1 MNIYDALNEYKQYL
15 LIEKKVSDNTLKNYM
30 RDLEHFINYIQKQNQ
45 VVLINQ
51 IDKDM
56 IRKYLQ
62 QFTSLAASSLSRK
75 MVSLRSFYKF
85 LMKEEIVEKNLME
98 TFDLPKNTKRL
109 PQVLNVEEIKTL
121 LDSIEMDNFKNARTR
136 AMLELLYATGIRVS
150 ELCNLKL
157 SQLNLKM
164 KYLNV
169 IGKGDKERLLPL
181 NDYVCK
187 ILSCYIY
194 DFRYPKLDFKD
205 NDYLFFNNHLNKIS
219 SEYFYKILKKA
230 CINANIKKKVSPH
243 TIRHTFATHLYENEA
258 DLRSIQEL
266 LGHSD
271 ISTTTIYTHVSNNKI
286 IDDYNKYHLRAK
298 IKKGDSIHEI

>member
-1 MNIYDALNEYKQYL
+1 M
-15 LIEKKVSDNTLKNYM
+15 
-30 RDLEHFINYIQKQNQ
+30 
-45 VVLINQ
+45 
-51 IDKDM
+51 
-56 IRKYLQ
+56 
-62 QFTSLAASSLSRK
+62 
-75 MVSLRSFYKF
+75 
-85 LMKEEIVEKNLME
+85 
-98 TFDLPKNTKRL
+98 
-109 PQVLNVEEIKTL
+109 EEIKTL

-219 SEYFYKILKKA
+219 SEYFYKILKEA
-230 CINANIKKKVSPH
+230 CINTNIKKKSVAS
-243 TIRHTFATHLYENEA
+243 YY
-258 DLRSIQEL
+258 
-266 LGHSD
+266 
-271 ISTTTIYTHVSNNKI
+271 STYICNSLV
-286 IDDYNKYHLRAK
+286 
-298 IKKGDSIHEI
+298 

>member
-1 MNIYDALNEYKQYL
+1 M
-15 LIEKKVSDNTLKNYM
+15 
-30 RDLEHFINYIQKQNQ
+30 
-45 VVLINQ
+45 
-51 IDKDM
+51 
-56 IRKYLQ
+56 
-62 QFTSLAASSLSRK
+62 
-75 MVSLRSFYKF
+75 
-85 LMKEEIVEKNLME
+85 
-98 TFDLPKNTKRL
+98 
-109 PQVLNVEEIKTL
+109 
-121 LDSIEMDNFKNARTR
+121 
-136 AMLELLYATGIRVS
+136 
-150 ELCNLKL
+150 
-157 SQLNLKM
+157 
-164 KYLNV
+164 
-169 IGKGDKERLLPL
+169 PL
-181 NDYVCK
+181 NDYACK

-243 TIRHTFATHLYENEA
+243 TIRHTFATHLYENGA

>member
-1 MNIYDALNEYKQYL
+1 
-15 LIEKKVSDNTLKNYM
+15 
-30 RDLEHFINYIQKQNQ
+30 
-45 VVLINQ
+45 
-51 IDKDM
+51 
-56 IRKYLQ
+56 
-62 QFTSLAASSLSRK
+62 
-75 MVSLRSFYKF
+75 
-85 LMKEEIVEKNLME
+85 ME

-136 AMLELLYATGIRVS
+136 AMLELLYATGMRVS

-243 TIRHTFATHLYENEA
+243 TIRHTFATHLYENGA

>member
-30 RDLEHFINYIQKQNQ
+30 RDLKHFINYIQKQNQ

-205 NDYLFFNNHLNKIS
+205 NDYLFFNNHT
-219 SEYFYKILKKA
+219 
-230 CINANIKKKVSPH
+230 NIKKKVSPH
-243 TIRHTFATHLYENEA
+243 TIRHTFATHLYENGA